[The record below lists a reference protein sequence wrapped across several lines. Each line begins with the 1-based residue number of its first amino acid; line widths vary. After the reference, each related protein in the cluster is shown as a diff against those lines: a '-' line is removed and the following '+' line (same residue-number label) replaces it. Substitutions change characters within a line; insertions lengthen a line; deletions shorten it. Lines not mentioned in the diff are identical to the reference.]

1 VARRKTRSGEGAP
14 PWEERQRAQRAALD
28 ACERLFCDRRV
39 IHVRDVADEE
49 LLTAIDFVLAVDD
62 GHFWSKSAA

>member
-1 VARRKTRSGEGAP
+1 
-14 PWEERQRAQRAALD
+14 
-28 ACERLFCDRRV
+28 V